1 MGKVTTPGFYGGRFH
16 QGGQHTDAST
26 EASGDHDLD
35 GLSKAELVER
45 AKAVG
50 LDVADNATKADIL
63 AALKAR

>member
-1 MGKVTTPGFYGGRFH
+1 MGTVAKPGFYGGRFH

-26 EASGDHDLD
+26 EASDDLD
-35 GLSKAELVER
+35 LGGLNKAELVER
-45 AKAVG
+45 AKAAG